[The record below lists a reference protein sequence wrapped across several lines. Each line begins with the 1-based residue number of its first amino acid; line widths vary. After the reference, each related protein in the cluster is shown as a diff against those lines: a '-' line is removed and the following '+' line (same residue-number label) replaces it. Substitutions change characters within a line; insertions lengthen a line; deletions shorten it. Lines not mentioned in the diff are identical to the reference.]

1 MSDTPQ
7 AIRLRD
13 LLKKQGAPGSS
24 ISGNA
29 AWAAFKEYAREVF
42 DREGVGLLVQ
52 SGVSDFTGSPL
63 FYFDPVCQ
71 FEIRDAEG
79 EYDHLEQ
86 LHCELTC
93 PPTDALEDAQANLWS
108 FDYPTADAFF
118 SAVEDVP
125 AFQLAIGQTGYSISV
140 YHEEV

>member
-1 MSDTPQ
+1 MRTSDFSFSP
-7 AIRLRD
+7 ASSISLAR
-13 LLKKQGAPGSS
+13 GSS
-24 ISGNA
+24 I
-29 AWAAFKEYAREVF
+29 
-42 DREGVGLLVQ
+42 
-52 SGVSDFTGSPL
+52 
-63 FYFDPVCQ
+63 FDPVCQ